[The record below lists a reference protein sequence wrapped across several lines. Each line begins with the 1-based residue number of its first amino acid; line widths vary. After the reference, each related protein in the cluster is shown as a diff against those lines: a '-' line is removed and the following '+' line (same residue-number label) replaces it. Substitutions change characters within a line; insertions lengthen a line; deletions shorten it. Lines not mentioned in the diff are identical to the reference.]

1 MNSLPESL
9 IHFWPI
15 VHSLLTSTRLVFL
28 PPGYDKLSIEI
39 PTPFSPEFCGECPPV
54 ASFFTI
60 EVSIVPLA
68 LHLPVYFIHEFS
80 TAPPVLAISQLDE
93 LTPKSYDPKN
103 YISVRL

>member
-1 MNSLPESL
+1 MNLLPESL
-9 IHFWPI
+9 IHFLPI
-15 VHSLLTSTRLVFL
+15 MHSLPTSTRPVLL
-28 PPGYDKLSIEI
+28 PPDHDKLSIEI
-39 PTPFSPEFCGECPPV
+39 STPFSPEFCGECPPV